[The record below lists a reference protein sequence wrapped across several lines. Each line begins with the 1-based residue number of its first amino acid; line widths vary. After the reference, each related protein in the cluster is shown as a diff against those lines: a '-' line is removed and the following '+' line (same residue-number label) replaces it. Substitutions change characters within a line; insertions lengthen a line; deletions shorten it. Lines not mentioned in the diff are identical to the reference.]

1 MRKRLSLPAS
11 SQGAKYLKE
20 EKLARVM
27 RKDFLE
33 LMSFELSFESWK
45 DFSKCQGKI
54 LDRGNLTKTLIG

>member
-11 SQGAKYLKE
+11 SQGDKYLKE

-45 DFSKCQGKI
+45 DFSTCQGKI
-54 LDRGNLTKTLIG
+54 LD